1 MISNTI
7 SNRTNK
13 GLGNPLE
20 QLQITSNLLTKY
32 TDQAIE
38 AEIGISQAQLTVLS
52 AIDSCN
58 SPVNESRISEKIHRN
73 MTSLSIMLNRLVKSG
88 LVKKTRSNQDYREYY
103 LTLTPQGKEKATRGE
118 IINRALNK
126 QLITSLSDV
135 EIDELKMILNKLQN
149 QVINK
154 KG

>member
-7 SNRTNK
+7 SNMTNR
-13 GLGNPLE
+13 GFTNPLE

-52 AIDSCN
+52 AIDACTP
-58 SPVNESRISEKIHRN
+58 PVNESRISQKIHRN
-73 MTSLSIMLNRLVKSG
+73 LTSLSIMLNRLVKSG
-88 LVKKTRSNQDYREYY
+88 LVKKTRSNLDYREYY
-103 LTLTPQGKEKATRGE
+103 LAVTPQGKEKAARGE
-118 IINRALNK
+118 IISRMLNK
-126 QLITSLSDV
+126 QLTASLSDA

-154 KG
+154 NK